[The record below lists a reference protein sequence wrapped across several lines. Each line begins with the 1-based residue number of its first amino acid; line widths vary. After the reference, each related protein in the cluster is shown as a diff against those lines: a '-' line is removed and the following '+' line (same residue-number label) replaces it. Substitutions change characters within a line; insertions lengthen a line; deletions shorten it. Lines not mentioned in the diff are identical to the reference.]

1 MFIQLIKI
9 SLKSLT
15 RSLVVNGNIFIKI
28 LFFISIAYFSFS
40 IFMLGLNFDKIL
52 YAYDSQLNSVQ
63 IVNSYL
69 FYIIII
75 CVLFLYLLQRKF
87 IYSIY
92 SFSHLPIKRSKLISC
107 ILFFVPFNL
116 VNLCFLLFII
126 PISITII
133 IPIYGI
139 SSFMIY
145 FIAILLL
152 LVFISYFVF
161 LFKNLSIYK
170 SYFNL
175 IYVIIGLFIFSLI
188 ISFHRTLTLFSLN
201 IFTDLLNQKTSF
213 LLMITF
219 PLTIVVIINY
229 FLLKKFIYLQ
239 NDDKSIL
246 ERSKLIR
253 VITSNGFSYF
263 WLELNLVLRNKR
275 LRSFFM
281 IATAFVFIFY
291 YSLTKKSQDLYYSFV
306 TFIILS
312 GIYGYIFVQYL
323 YSWESSF
330 FDFISTTKFSLI
342 NYLKSKYLIYV
353 ILSLLL
359 YIFFLPLIIKDKIDL
374 HLISTALLYNFSIGF
389 PFFFYI
395 ASYNRCRIDLNAR
408 FLFNMQGYNIA
419 QLIAI
424 FLIIMF
430 PLMVLR
436 WLMNIFTQTVSLVII
451 NIVCILSLTNLNR
464 WFHMIEKQFMN
475 RKYIN
480 LEGYRK

>member
-1 MFIQLIKI
+1 
-9 SLKSLT
+9 
-15 RSLVVNGNIFIKI
+15 
-28 LFFISIAYFSFS
+28 
-40 IFMLGLNFDKIL
+40 
-52 YAYDSQLNSVQ
+52 
-63 IVNSYL
+63 
-69 FYIIII
+69 
-75 CVLFLYLLQRKF
+75 
-87 IYSIY
+87 
-92 SFSHLPIKRSKLISC
+92 
-107 ILFFVPFNL
+107 
-116 VNLCFLLFII
+116 
-126 PISITII
+126 
-133 IPIYGI
+133 
-139 SSFMIY
+139 
-145 FIAILLL
+145 
-152 LVFISYFVF
+152 
-161 LFKNLSIYK
+161 
-170 SYFNL
+170 
-175 IYVIIGLFIFSLI
+175 
-188 ISFHRTLTLFSLN
+188 
-201 IFTDLLNQKTSF
+201 
-213 LLMITF
+213 MITF